1 MGAATNVILI
11 TGFLGSGKTTFLN
24 RVTKTFPKD
33 LKLMILMNEFGEI
46 GLDGTLVEGED
57 LDILEISKGSI
68 FCVCVKTDFI
78 RALNEI
84 AQDLKPDVLIV
95 ESTGVANP
103 SDLKKD
109 LKLSIFK
116 NRFLMQD
123 QICIIDAAC
132 FQDAYQ
138 AFVSVEKQIASSTL
152 FVINKVDLVDAAVIE
167 AIKETIR
174 SHHSS
179 PEFIETTFSDIPTE
193 RFFIGLDRSALN
205 PGYQPGNQSDNPEKS
220 KDRLSEQALETAI
233 EKLLENPDANATP
246 PDRLLSAVYTWNGD
260 DIDVFKS
267 LVPLFPKGLIR
278 SKGILLQGKD
288 TWLFNLVMSQHTI
301 EPYFPEKDCSL
312 LVNNIVFIGSPEVI
326 KAMEKLSHAYPD
338 LNQKSV
344 FDPMK
349 NN

>member
-1 MGAATNVILI
+1 MGDVTNVILI

-24 RVTKTFPKD
+24 RITKTFPQD

-46 GLDGTLVEGED
+46 GLDGTLVEGEE

-116 NRFLMQD
+116 DRFKMQD

-132 FQDAYQ
+132 FEDAYQ
-138 AFVSVEKQIASSTL
+138 AFVSVEKQIASSSL
-152 FVINKVDLVDAAVIE
+152 FVINKVDLAEPSTIQ
-167 AIKETIR
+167 AIKKIVA
-174 SHHSS
+174 SHHPS
-179 PEFIETTFSDIPTE
+179 PEFLETTFSDIPMD
-193 RFFIGLDRSALN
+193 RFFIGLDRSDT
-205 PGYQPGNQSDNPEKS
+205 GEGSGERVTD
-220 KDRLSEQALETAI
+220 QALETAI
-233 EKLLENPDANATP
+233 ETLLENPDANAVP
-246 PDRLLSAVYTWNGD
+246 PDRLMSAVYSWTGET
-260 DIDVFKS
+260 IEGFKS
-267 LVPLFPKGLIR
+267 LVPLFPKELIR
-278 SKGILLQGKD
+278 SKGMLSQDGD
-288 TWLFNLVMSQHTI
+288 VWLFNLVMSHHTI

-312 LVNNIVFIGSPEVI
+312 LMNHIVFIGPPEVI
-326 KAMEKLSHAYPD
+326 KALETLSLEYPD
-338 LNQKSV
+338 LTQKSV
-344 FDPMK
+344 FDPM
-349 NN
+349 NVT